1 MNEAREKIAEL
12 ILNQDWRSC
21 SLPIKWQSGYCKDKE
36 CSDCIA
42 DQILNLE
49 VGDRNKGL
57 TIRELIETAL
67 KAQEPIKAIV
77 LRARQRP
84 PLVLS
89 DD

>member
-1 MNEAREKIAEL
+1 MDEVREKIAEYL
-12 ILNQDWRSC
+12 GDTFSKPKGAPEHSWQD
-21 SLPIKWQSGYCKDKE
+21 LLLLH
-36 CSDCIA
+36 A
-42 DQILNLE
+42 DQILRLE
-49 VGDRNKGL
+49 VGDRDHGL
-57 TIRELIETAL
+57 TIGGLIETAL